1 MERRRGEG
9 ERKINSF
16 FLSKLPK
23 VSTFFTVTPS
33 GGSRQQTELDAAVSS
48 SSAVSVSRGGDVESE
63 ARDAFHE
70 DVSIKSVEMVNY
82 IKC

>member
-1 MERRRGEG
+1 M
-9 ERKINSF
+9 
-16 FLSKLPK
+16 
-23 VSTFFTVTPS
+23 TPS